1 MAAATSDQT
10 FIVVGG
16 GQAGGRAVEGIRKA
30 GFDGTVILLGE
41 EARAPYERPPLSKQ
55 VLTGAAE
62 PDSAKLRD
70 DGWYAEQGI
79 DLRLSTR
86 VGRIDRSRKRVVLE
100 DGQELAYDRLLL
112 ATGAQPKVPAL
123 PGIELAGVHVLRDV
137 DDSLALR
144 RAMQAGARVALVGGG
159 YIGLEVAAA
168 ARKLGCDTT
177 ILEAAPSLMGRQ
189 VARELG
195 DWYARL
201 HRHHGADVRL
211 EAEVARLFGDDR
223 VEGVEL
229 ADGGRIDAD
238 IVVIGVGIRPNAE
251 LAMQAGLD
259 AGDGIEVDDQGR
271 TSDPDIFAAGDV
283 TRQPNPY
290 VDGKLRLESW
300 QNAQNQALVAGQAM
314 AGAEDVRHGDVP
326 WFWSDQYGINLQMVG
341 MPSGQPRHVWRGDP
355 AAGPGFT
362 LFYLDGA
369 GRLTAANAVDRPGD
383 IAAARRMIE
392 RGLSPDPDKLA
403 DLEVS
408 MKKLLKGQA

>member
-1 MAAATSDQT
+1 MAAATTDRT
-10 FIVVGG
+10 FVVVGG

-30 GFDGTVILLGE
+30 GFDGAVILLGE

-62 PDSAKLRD
+62 PDSAKLRA
-70 DGWYAEQGI
+70 DGWYAEQGV

-86 VGRIDRSRKRVVLE
+86 AGRIDRSRKRVVLE

-112 ATGAQPKVPAL
+112 ATGAQPRVPDL
-123 PGIELAGVHVLRDV
+123 PGVELAGVHVLRDV

-144 RAMQAGARVALVGGG
+144 DAMRAGARVALVGGG

-168 ARKLGCDTT
+168 ARKLGCETT
-177 ILEAAPSLMGRQ
+177 ILEAAPSLMRRQ
-189 VARELG
+189 VAPELG

-201 HRHHGADVRL
+201 HRDHGADVRL
-211 EAEVARLFGDDR
+211 EAEVSRLLGSDR

-229 ADGGRIDAD
+229 ADGGRVDAD
-238 IVVIGVGIRPNAE
+238 LVVIGVGIRPNVE
-251 LAMQAGLD
+251 LAMQAGLE
-259 AGDGIEVDDQGR
+259 AGDGIDVDDQGR

-290 VDGKLRLESW
+290 VEGKLRLESW

-314 AGAEDVRHGDVP
+314 AGAEDVRHGDLP
-326 WFWSDQYGINLQMVG
+326 WFWSDQHGINLQMVG
-341 MPSGQPRHVWRGDP
+341 MPTGQPRHVWRGDP

-362 LFYLDGA
+362 LFYLDDA
-369 GRLTAANAVDRPGD
+369 GRLVGANAVDRPAD
-383 IAAARRMIE
+383 VAAARRMIE
-392 RGLSPDPDKLA
+392 RGVSPDPDKLA
-403 DLEVS
+403 DPEVS

>member
-30 GFDGTVILLGE
+30 GFDGTVILLAE

-223 VEGVEL
+223 VEAVEL

-271 TSDPDIFAAGDV
+271 TSDPEIFAAGDV

-403 DLEVS
+403 DPEVS

>member
-201 HRHHGADVRL
+201 HRDQGADVRL

-271 TSDPDIFAAGDV
+271 TSDPEIFAAGDV

-403 DLEVS
+403 DPEVS

>member
-1 MAAATSDQT
+1 LAAATTDQT
-10 FIVVGG
+10 FVVVGG

-30 GFDGTVILLGE
+30 GFDGAVILLGE

-62 PDSAKLRD
+62 PDSAKLRA
-70 DGWYAEQGI
+70 DGWYAEQGV

-86 VGRIDRSRKRVVLE
+86 VGRINRSRKRVVLE

-112 ATGAQPKVPAL
+112 ATGAQPRVPDL
-123 PGIELAGVHVLRDV
+123 PGAELAGVHVLRDV

-144 RAMQAGARVALVGGG
+144 DAMRAGARVALVGGG

-168 ARKLGCDTT
+168 ARKLGCETT
-177 ILEAAPSLMGRQ
+177 ILEAAPSLMRRQ
-189 VARELG
+189 VAPDLG

-201 HRHHGADVRL
+201 HRDHGADVRL
-211 EAEVARLFGDDR
+211 EAEVSRLLGSDR
-223 VEGVEL
+223 VEGVDL
-229 ADGGRIDAD
+229 ADGGRVDAD
-238 IVVIGVGIRPNAE
+238 LVVIGVGIRPNVE
-251 LAMQAGLD
+251 LAMQAGLE

-314 AGAEDVRHGDVP
+314 AGAEDVRHGDLP
-326 WFWSDQYGINLQMVG
+326 WFWSDQHGINLQMIG
-341 MPSGQPRHVWRGDP
+341 MPTGQPRHVWRGDP

-362 LFYLDGA
+362 LFYLDDA
-369 GRLTAANAVDRPGD
+369 GRLVGANAVDRPAD

-392 RGLSPDPDKLA
+392 RGVSPDPDKLA
-403 DLEVS
+403 DPEVS

>member
-1 MAAATSDQT
+1 MAAATTDRT
-10 FIVVGG
+10 FVVVGG

-30 GFDGTVILLGE
+30 GFDGAVILLGE

-62 PDSAKLRD
+62 PDSAKLRA
-70 DGWYAEQGI
+70 DGWYAEQGV

-86 VGRIDRSRKRVVLE
+86 AGRIDRSRKRVVLE

-112 ATGAQPKVPAL
+112 ATGAQPRVPDL
-123 PGIELAGVHVLRDV
+123 PGVALAGVHVLRDV

-144 RAMQAGARVALVGGG
+144 DAMRAGARVALVGGG

-168 ARKLGCDTT
+168 ARKLGCETT
-177 ILEAAPSLMGRQ
+177 ILEAAPSLMRRQ
-189 VARELG
+189 VAPELG

-201 HRHHGADVRL
+201 HRDHGADVRL
-211 EAEVARLFGDDR
+211 EAEVSRLLGSDR

-229 ADGGRIDAD
+229 ADGGRVDAD
-238 IVVIGVGIRPNAE
+238 LVVIGVGIRPNVE
-251 LAMQAGLD
+251 LAMQAGLE
-259 AGDGIEVDDQGR
+259 AGDGIDVDDQGR

-290 VDGKLRLESW
+290 VEGKLRLESW

-314 AGAEDVRHGDVP
+314 AGAEDVRHGDLP
-326 WFWSDQYGINLQMVG
+326 WFWSDQHGINLQMVG
-341 MPSGQPRHVWRGDP
+341 MPTGQPRHVWRGDP

-362 LFYLDGA
+362 LFYLDDA
-369 GRLTAANAVDRPGD
+369 GRLVGANAVDRPAD
-383 IAAARRMIE
+383 VAAARRMIE
-392 RGLSPDPDKLA
+392 RGVSPDPDKLA
-403 DLEVS
+403 DPEVS

>member
-403 DLEVS
+403 DPEVS

>member
-1 MAAATSDQT
+1 MAAATTDRT
-10 FIVVGG
+10 FVVVGG

-30 GFDGTVILLGE
+30 GFDGAVILLGE

-62 PDSAKLRD
+62 PDSAKLRA
-70 DGWYAEQGI
+70 DGWYAEQGV

-86 VGRIDRSRKRVVLE
+86 AGRIDRSRKRVVLE

-112 ATGAQPKVPAL
+112 ATGAQPRVPDL
-123 PGIELAGVHVLRDV
+123 PGVALAGVHVLRDV

-144 RAMQAGARVALVGGG
+144 DAMRAGARVALVGGG

-168 ARKLGCDTT
+168 ARKLGCETT
-177 ILEAAPSLMGRQ
+177 ILEAAPSLMRRQ
-189 VARELG
+189 VAPELG

-201 HRHHGADVRL
+201 HRDHGADVRL
-211 EAEVARLFGDDR
+211 EAEVSRLLGSDR

-229 ADGGRIDAD
+229 ADGGRVDAD
-238 IVVIGVGIRPNAE
+238 LVVIGVGIRPNVE
-251 LAMQAGLD
+251 LAMQAGLE
-259 AGDGIEVDDQGR
+259 AGDGIDVDDQGR

-314 AGAEDVRHGDVP
+314 AGAEDVRHGDLP
-326 WFWSDQYGINLQMVG
+326 WFWSDQHGINLQMVG
-341 MPSGQPRHVWRGDP
+341 MPTGQPRHVWRGDP

-362 LFYLDGA
+362 LFYLDDA
-369 GRLTAANAVDRPGD
+369 GRLVGANAVDRPAD
-383 IAAARRMIE
+383 VAAARRMIE
-392 RGLSPDPDKLA
+392 RGVSPDPDKLA
-403 DLEVS
+403 DPEVS

>member
-1 MAAATSDQT
+1 LAAATTDQT
-10 FIVVGG
+10 FVVVGG

-30 GFDGTVILLGE
+30 GFDGAVILLGE

-62 PDSAKLRD
+62 PDSAKLRA
-70 DGWYAEQGI
+70 DGWYAEQGV

-86 VGRIDRSRKRVVLE
+86 AGRINRSRKRVVLE

-112 ATGAQPKVPAL
+112 ATGAQPRVPDL
-123 PGIELAGVHVLRDV
+123 PRAELAGVHVLRDV

-144 RAMQAGARVALVGGG
+144 DAMRAGARVALVGGG

-168 ARKLGCDTT
+168 ARKLGCETT
-177 ILEAAPSLMGRQ
+177 ILEAAPSLMRRQ
-189 VARELG
+189 VAPDLG

-201 HRHHGADVRL
+201 HRDHGADVRL
-211 EAEVARLFGDDR
+211 EAEVSRLLGSDR
-223 VEGVEL
+223 VEGVDL
-229 ADGGRIDAD
+229 ADGGRVDAD
-238 IVVIGVGIRPNAE
+238 LVVIGVGIRPNVE
-251 LAMQAGLD
+251 LAMQAGLE

-314 AGAEDVRHGDVP
+314 AGAEDVRHGDLP
-326 WFWSDQYGINLQMVG
+326 WFWSDQHGINLQMIG
-341 MPSGQPRHVWRGDP
+341 MPTGQPRHVWRGDP

-362 LFYLDGA
+362 LFYLDDA
-369 GRLTAANAVDRPGD
+369 GRLVGANAVDRPAD

-392 RGLSPDPDKLA
+392 RGVSPDPDKLA
-403 DLEVS
+403 DPEVS

>member
-1 MAAATSDQT
+1 LAEQTSSQT

-55 VLTGAAE
+55 VLTGEAE
-62 PDSAKLRD
+62 PDSAQLRA
-70 DGWYAEQGI
+70 DGWYAEHGI
-79 DLRLSTR
+79 DLRVSTR

-112 ATGAQPKVPAL
+112 ATGAQPKVPGL
-123 PGIELAGVHVLRDV
+123 PGVELDGVHVLRDV
-137 DDSLALR
+137 ADSLALR
-144 RAMQAGARVALVGGG
+144 AAMQAGARVALVGGG

-168 ARKLGCDTT
+168 ARKLGCATT
-177 ILEAAPSLMGRQ
+177 ILEAAPSLMSRQ
-189 VARELG
+189 VAPELG

-201 HRHHGADVRL
+201 HRDQGAEVRL
-211 EAEVARLFGDDR
+211 EAEVARLLGGDR
-223 VEGVEL
+223 VAGVEL
-229 ADGGRIDAD
+229 ADGGRVEAD
-238 IVVIGVGIRPNAE
+238 LVVIGVGIRPNVE

-290 VDGKLRLESW
+290 VDGKIRLESW

-314 AGAEDVRHGDVP
+314 AGAADVRHADLP
-326 WFWSDQYGINLQMVG
+326 WFWSDQHGINLQMLG
-341 MPSGQPRHVWRGDP
+341 MPTGQVRHVWRGDP
-355 AAGPGFT
+355 AEGPGFT
-362 LFYLDGA
+362 LFYLDG
-369 GRLTAANAVDRPGD
+369 GGQLVGANAVDRPAD

-392 RGLSPDPDKLA
+392 RGLAPDPAKLA
-403 DLEVS
+403 DPQVS

>member
-201 HRHHGADVRL
+201 HRDQGADVRL

-223 VEGVEL
+223 VEAVEL

-271 TSDPDIFAAGDV
+271 TSDPEIFAAGDV

-403 DLEVS
+403 DPEVS

>member
-1 MAAATSDQT
+1 LAAATTDQT
-10 FIVVGG
+10 FVVVGG

-30 GFDGTVILLGE
+30 GFDGAVILLGE

-62 PDSAKLRD
+62 PDSAKLRA
-70 DGWYAEQGI
+70 DGWYAEQGV

-86 VGRIDRSRKRVVLE
+86 AGRINRSRKRVVLE

-112 ATGAQPKVPAL
+112 ATGAQPRVPDL
-123 PGIELAGVHVLRDV
+123 PGAELAGVHVLRDV

-144 RAMQAGARVALVGGG
+144 DAMRAGARVALVGGG

-168 ARKLGCDTT
+168 ARKLGCETT
-177 ILEAAPSLMGRQ
+177 ILEAAPSLMRRQ
-189 VARELG
+189 VAPDLG

-201 HRHHGADVRL
+201 HRDHGADVRL
-211 EAEVARLFGDDR
+211 EAEVSRLLGSDR
-223 VEGVEL
+223 VEGVDL
-229 ADGGRIDAD
+229 ADGGRVDAD
-238 IVVIGVGIRPNAE
+238 LVVIGVGIRPNVE
-251 LAMQAGLD
+251 LAMQAGLE

-314 AGAEDVRHGDVP
+314 AGAEDVRHGDLP
-326 WFWSDQYGINLQMVG
+326 WFWSDQHGINLQMIG
-341 MPSGQPRHVWRGDP
+341 MPTGQPRHVWRGDP

-362 LFYLDGA
+362 LFYLDDA
-369 GRLTAANAVDRPGD
+369 GRLVGANAVDRPAD

-392 RGLSPDPDKLA
+392 RGVSPDPDKLA
-403 DLEVS
+403 DPEVS

>member
-168 ARKLGCDTT
+168 ARKLGCETT
-177 ILEAAPSLMGRQ
+177 VLEAAPSLMRRQ
-189 VARELG
+189 VAPELG

-403 DLEVS
+403 DPEVS

>member
-271 TSDPDIFAAGDV
+271 TSDPEIFAAGDV

-403 DLEVS
+403 DPEVS